1 LEKNMVA
8 EHEDSGPREQR
19 LHEILHAY
27 LQAVDA
33 GQNPD
38 PQELMR
44 QHPEFDAELAAFFD
58 DQEKLDQFAQ
68 SMRLETSVRPAGARP
83 PDSVVARS
91 PDHATSEAEAATLA
105 PGEPNPSP
113 NPLPESGRG
122 QGGEVALGIVRY
134 FGDYELLEEIARGGM
149 GVVYKA
155 RQVSLNRIVALKMI
169 LAGQLASPAD
179 VQRFRREAESAAS
192 LDHPNIV
199 PIFEVGEHQGQHYYS
214 MGYVEGGSLGERI
227 AKGPLPPREAAGFMK
242 TIAIAIQFAHD
253 HGVIHRDLK
262 PANILLDRN
271 DQPRVTDFGLAKR
284 ITLTGP
290 KPTGGPT
297 VAGDVLGTPSYMA
310 PEQAEGKINLVG
322 PLADVYS
329 LGAILYALLTGR
341 PPFQATTPID
351 ALVQVVELEP
361 DRPSKRNPHVPR
373 DLETICLKCLEK
385 RMDRRYGSAGELADD
400 LDRFLNLEPIRARR
414 DSALRRVW
422 GWGRRRP
429 WVVAATLSLLL
440 LLAFGISFS
449 LWAQFKHKK
458 WETLYQEARIKR
470 LLIQRVPARF
480 DEKAQQEM
488 ADQAIALLVEAAH
501 MRPDP
506 VLYTEALEVLLSAE
520 RGGKRIGPFRSDDEG
535 LGRCLAVSKSTW
547 RNFEGKSGERTE
559 VHAPTMD
566 LGGDGKML
574 LVRGNNRY
582 AIVEVPKGR
591 IIREGDATWATL
603 GPKNLLAIL
612 EDNPG
617 NSTFR
622 ILDLVTGNDLGKIP
636 RHPNEPRRMMFSP
649 DGSQLALLFA
659 DRLELWTPT
668 LTQLLFRIPR
678 PPNLYPQPIVYSP
691 DGHFVAAEN
700 WNTSKAYSITI
711 WKATTGQE
719 YFTLPIAPNY
729 YLDACA
735 LSAEGKYISWTG
747 RYWEM
752 RDAGSGRFPTRLG
765 PLEFQ
770 IEEVSTGLAAPPFQ
784 QTEGLPNPWLNWVL
798 PGEPFHMVPP
808 YWVAKG
814 VSPPMA
820 FSRDCDLFLAGVE
833 SEALGFWNLDTR
845 KKIFQVP
852 GKQFAWNFGSST
864 TVASCRLNRPAGD
877 KYLFS
882 ASASD
887 YSAEIDVWNLEQARQ
902 NLPAELLLS
911 VDAPSANDAGIFPPH
926 LLVLLVLLG
935 VPWALISNSL
945 LVRNTRTNRAI
956 PFFLFWNSAIFGAG
970 MLLMGSYF
978 LLTLIGC
985 ARFQWW
991 YLLIYGFFIYWVV
1004 ASGTKLLYA
1013 CLKAEQARVFG
1024 FQPSRP
1030 LPPPKPRNVPFL
1042 VVATIV
1048 IVISLVLSVTGLG
1061 SEHLQILFLTGL
1073 VFLGALAAICLWW
1086 IGKRK
1091 RFVP

>member
-1 LEKNMVA
+1 MAA
-8 EHEDSGPREQR
+8 EDHESASREQK

-33 GQNPD
+33 GQAPD
-38 PQELMR
+38 RQELMR
-44 QHPEFDAELAAFFD
+44 QHPELASELAAFFA
-58 DQEKLDQFAQ
+58 DQEKLGQLAQ
-68 SMRLETSVRPAGARP
+68 SMRLETSVPPVGARP

-91 PDHATSEAEAATLA
+91 PDRATSEAEAATLA
-105 PGEPNPSP
+105 PGEQAAGSEP
-113 NPLPESGRG
+113 
-122 QGGEVALGIVRY
+122 LGIVRY

-192 LDHPNIV
+192 LDHHNIV

-227 AKGPLPPREAAGFMK
+227 AKGPLPPREAADFTK
-242 TIAIAIQFAHD
+242 TIAAAVQFAHD

-271 DQPRVTDFGLAKR
+271 GQPRVTDFGLAKR

-290 KPTGGPT
+290 KPAGGPT

-351 ALVQVVELEP
+351 ALVQVVEQEP
-361 DRPSKRNPHVPR
+361 DRPSKRNPQVPR

-385 RMDRRYGSAGELADD
+385 RMDRRYGSAKELADD
-400 LDRFLNLEPIRARR
+400 LGRFLNLEPIRARR
-414 DSALRRVW
+414 VGAVRRIW

-440 LLAFGISFS
+440 LLAFGVSFS

-470 LLIQRVPARF
+470 LLIQSAPARF
-480 DEKAQQEM
+480 DDKAQQEL
-488 ADQAIALLVEAAH
+488 ADQAIALLVEAAR

-506 VLYTEALEVLLSAE
+506 VLYDEALEVLLSAGK
-520 RGGKRIGPFRSDDEG
+520 GGKRIGIFRSDDAG
-535 LGRCLAVSKSTW
+535 LGRCLAVTKSNWSTSA
-547 RNFEGKSGERTE
+547 GTSGERTE
-559 VHAPTMD
+559 VDAPSLD
-566 LGGDGKML
+566 VGGDGKVL

-582 AIVEVPKGR
+582 AVLEVPTGR
-591 IIREGDATWATL
+591 IIREGDATRATL
-603 GPKNLLAIL
+603 GPQNFLALL
-612 EDNPG
+612 EDSPG
-617 NSTFR
+617 SSTLR
-622 ILDLVTGNDLGKIP
+622 IVDLATGKELGKIP
-636 RHPNEPRRMMFSP
+636 RPLRLSPVVDLATGKELGKIPLDEPRMMFSP
-649 DGSQLALLFA
+649 AGDQLALLYS
-659 DRLELWTPT
+659 DRLELWNAT
-668 LTQLLFRIPR
+668 LTRLLFRVQRAASPFH
-678 PPNLYPQPIVYSP
+678 NPIAFSP
-691 DGHFVAAEN
+691 DGRFVVAADN
-700 WNTSKAYSITI
+700 WNAANRSYSITI
-711 WKATTGQE
+711 WKATTGE
-719 YFTLPIAPNY
+719 EHFRFPIAPNY
-729 YLDACA
+729 FLEAFS
-735 LSAEGKYISWTG
+735 LSGEGKYISWAG
-747 RYWEM
+747 LNM
-752 RDAGSGRFPTRLG
+752 QSKLRDE
-765 PLEFQ
+765 EFR
-770 IEEVSTGLAAPPFQ
+770 IEEVSTGLAAFPFEPPQ
-784 QTEGLPNPWLNWVL
+784 GLPNPWFNWVL
-798 PGEPFHMVPP
+798 PGEIFYFFPP
-808 YWVAKG
+808 YLVKKC
-814 VSPPMA
+814 VSTPMA
-820 FSRDCDLFLAGVE
+820 FSPDGKLFLGGVDRG
-833 SEALGFWNLDTR
+833 ALGFWNLESG
-845 KKIFQVP
+845 KKVFQVP
-852 GKQFAWNFGSST
+852 GKQFAWNFGPST

-882 ASASD
+882 AAAAD
-887 YSAEIDVWNLEQARQ
+887 YSVEIDVWNLEQARQ
-902 NLPAELLLS
+902 NLPGDLLLS
-911 VDAPSANDAGIFPPH
+911 VDAPTYEDLGIFPPH

-945 LVRNTRTNRAI
+945 LVRNTRTNRAM

-1030 LPPPKPRNVPFL
+1030 LTPPKPRNVPFL
-1042 VVATIV
+1042 VFATIV
-1048 IVISLVLSVTGLG
+1048 IVVSLVLSVAPLG
-1061 SEHLQILFLTGL
+1061 SEHLQALFWAGL
-1073 VFLGALAAICLWW
+1073 ALGALAAICVWW

-1091 RFVP
+1091 RAEKHLEA